1 MEMVFFRGKE
11 AMTSTT
17 PTTIRSC
24 ARVDR
29 GEGPV
34 TLLESD
40 FAVFEGTLTV
50 FVTGVWGSPLFT
62 RS

>member
-50 FVTGVWGSPLFT
+50 FVTVV
-62 RS
+62 